1 MMLHI
6 KDVFELYE
14 NPDNQGLSW
23 KGLILK
29 ALSYGDIH
37 ISVHDGEVWEV
48 SKSRDRKKIMDCVQS
63 VDECTLGF
71 WSTKKAVKHMLDK
84 DSEERHKVTVDD
96 KTYWYLGDAYIN
108 LWNDLDETVSNYTA
122 NDYMELLITNPNY
135 KEKSYA

>member
-6 KDVFELYE
+6 KDVFDLYE

-48 SKSRDRKKIMDCVQS
+48 SKSRNMKKIMDCVQS

-71 WSTKKAVKHMLDK
+71 WSTKKSVKNMLDK

-96 KTYWYLGDAYIN
+96 KTYWHLGEAYIS
-108 LWNDLDETVSNYTA
+108 LWNELDETVSDYTA